1 MQNDE
6 KIYDCNL
13 SLFFQILAPF
23 MLRRQKCD
31 VDLCIPPK
39 KEILVYAPLTKEQQ
53 DYYKHIVDRTI
64 MDKIDEKRVRHSV
77 LVRHYFRCIQILR
90 PKKEIVSSCH
100 GPKKNRVGRSAK
112 PFFLQFFLVKNVC
125 FMHVLR

>member
-1 MQNDE
+1 MKTAKSFILMQNDE

-13 SLFFQILAPF
+13 LSFFQILAPF

-90 PKKEIVSSCH
+90 PKKRNCSFPVMVR
-100 GPKKNRVGRSAK
+100 KKIIG
-112 PFFLQFFLVKNVC
+112 
-125 FMHVLR
+125 